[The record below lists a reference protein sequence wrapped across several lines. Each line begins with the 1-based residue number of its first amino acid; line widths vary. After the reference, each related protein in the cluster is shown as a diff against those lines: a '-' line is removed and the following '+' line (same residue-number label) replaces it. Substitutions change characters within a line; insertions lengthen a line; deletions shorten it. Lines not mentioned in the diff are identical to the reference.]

1 MQEILENKKY
11 IDCNVVKQFKK
22 GNIIS
27 ISENNRN
34 YIAYIK
40 NNSIVYRLS
49 IDPNNIKQKI
59 GIILEGKKCDYGMFA
74 VDSKILYLIEL
85 KGCNVDDA
93 FEQLYI
99 TYKWFIK
106 NTKSESISKF
116 RFRVVASKVRSV
128 PALNKN
134 RNMLVKNGINKN
146 AIVVKENEL
155 EEPDKI

>member
-1 MQEILENKKY
+1 MQEILENKMY

-22 GNIIS
+22 GNILS
-27 ISENNRN
+27 ISENNRK
-34 YIAYIK
+34 YIANIK
-40 NNSIVYRLS
+40 NSSIVYRLS

-59 GIILEGKKCDYGMFA
+59 GIILEGKKCDYGMFV
-74 VDSKILYLIEL
+74 VDSKTLYLIEL

-93 FEQLYI
+93 FEQLYM

-106 NTKSESISKF
+106 NTNSESISKF

-134 RNMLVKNGINKN
+134 RNMLIKNGINKN
-146 AIVVKENEL
+146 DIVVKVNEL
-155 EEPDKI
+155 KENDKI